1 MQDTEFVAA
10 MPIAVR
16 ALCSAAFIVLTPIAA
31 PAQSGSDAAPA
42 PVLQLPAPQD
52 DASPITLRG
61 DDPRAPLF
69 SAAQVYASYHEE
81 VDWAGR
87 REIVS
92 SRDLDETMDALAAYY
107 DDETLADAQLAYAA
121 LIATEHPEFIDSV
134 RAVADYY
141 GVDAARAGLMDDTL
155 FVTGFPGAREA
166 GRSVREAL
174 DADAEELRA
183 VSDRYRLAAYNLQS
197 QAWARRRN
205 RDRSDRLAALEA
217 ASDRLRVNFEA
228 PDPAELHARF
238 APAQGGIGSASALY
252 EGGVSEGPS
261 GPMSA
266 PDLVLNVG
274 EVQLTPDERRVGR
287 ILSVAALQAVQSA
300 DPAAI
305 DRLLEDPA
313 AQRCIA
319 WARLDLAQCVA
330 AGQFKYEDSFC
341 IAEHAL
347 NDIATCLSVMR
358 AGRPRA
364 PAVPSVSPGGR

>member
-1 MQDTEFVAA
+1 MVMSPRAVLAA
-10 MPIAVR
+10 AVL
-16 ALCSAAFIVLTPIAA
+16 AAAVFAAFGAA
-31 PAQSGSDAAPA
+31 HAQDGTSETAG
-42 PVLQLPAPQD
+42 PVLQLPAARD
-52 DASPITLRG
+52 DGPAISLRAG
-61 DDPRAPLF
+61 DPRAPLF
-69 SAAQVYASYHEE
+69 GAAQVYADYHEE

-87 REIVS
+87 RDIAS

-121 LIATEHPEFIDSV
+121 LIATQHPEFIDAV

-141 GVDAARAGLMDDTL
+141 GVDAAREGLMDDTL
-155 FVTGFPGAREA
+155 FVTGFSGAYEA

-174 DADAEELRA
+174 DADADELRA

-197 QAWARRRN
+197 EAWARQRN
-205 RDRSDRLAALEA
+205 RNRSDRLAALEA
-217 ASDRLRVNFEA
+217 ASDRLRVDFET

-238 APAQGGIGSASALY
+238 APSRGAIGSASALY
-252 EGGVSEGPS
+252 EGEVAEGPA

-274 EVQLTPDERRVGR
+274 EVQLAPDERRVGR
-287 ILSVAALQAVQSA
+287 ILSVAALQAVESA

-313 AQRCIA
+313 AQRCID

-347 NDIATCLSVMR
+347 EDIATCLSVMR

-364 PAVPSVSPGGR
+364 PSTQANAPGGQ

>member
-1 MQDTEFVAA
+1 MPTPLRAFFAAVLLAVPAAAGAFAQDGAGAA
-10 MPIAVR
+10 
-16 ALCSAAFIVLTPIAA
+16 S
-31 PAQSGSDAAPA
+31 SA
-42 PVLQLPAPQD
+42 PVLQLPAPRGED
-52 DASPITLRG
+52 SAITLRAE
-61 DDPRAPLF
+61 DPRAPLF
-69 SAAQVYASYHEE
+69 GAAQVYADYHEE

-87 REIVS
+87 REIAS
-92 SRDLDETMDALAAYY
+92 ARDLDETMDALAAYY

-121 LIATEHPEFIDSV
+121 LIATQHPEFIDSV

-141 GVDAARAGLMDDTL
+141 GVEAARTGLLDDTL
-155 FVTGFPGAREA
+155 FVTGFDGAYEA
-166 GRSVREAL
+166 GQSVREAL

-197 QAWARRRN
+197 EAWARRRN

-217 ASDRLRVNFEA
+217 ASDRLRVDFET

-238 APAQGGIGSASALY
+238 APTRGSIGSASALY
-252 EGGVSEGPS
+252 EGGVAEGPS

-274 EVQLTPDERRVGR
+274 EAQLSPDERRVGR
-287 ILSVAALQAVQSA
+287 ILAVAALQAVESA

-305 DRLLEDPA
+305 DRLLQDPA

-364 PAVPSVSPGGR
+364 PATRANAPGG